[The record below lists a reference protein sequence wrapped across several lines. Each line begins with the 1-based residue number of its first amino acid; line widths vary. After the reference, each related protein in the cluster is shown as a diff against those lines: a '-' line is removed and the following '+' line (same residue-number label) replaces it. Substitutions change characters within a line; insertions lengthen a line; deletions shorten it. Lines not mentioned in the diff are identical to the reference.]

1 MEKELDVQKIDEINS
16 VNVII
21 DEIYSARKEI
31 NVRKIRNLIKDY
43 PVTEII
49 IAIEDLPI
57 DLLIFF
63 IKSLASKDVGQW
75 FNYLSIEK
83 QTQLINNLP
92 NPDVQ
97 KVIEDL
103 ESDEL
108 VDMLDELPRE
118 LVGKIISL
126 SSTDTRKNINMIL
139 SYKDNEAGSIM
150 NTGFIELKSF
160 WTIKQAINEIRTRT
174 SSYEEYN
181 VYYVTDKNDRLVG
194 KTNLKQL
201 FFEKNYRKRLYSLMQ
216 KDFVE
221 VNAKQD
227 LSEVAKIFGKF
238 EKEAVPVVNN
248 EGKIVGIIS
257 DNDIVD
263 FIIRENKEDISKM
276 HGVRDLRVPYLKAS
290 VFSIFKSRIFW
301 LSILMVAATFTA
313 IIIDKFQELGNY
325 QTFGLSALFLV
336 PIIPVITDTS
346 GNAGGQASSSV
357 IIAIAHGEVTPKEYR
372 KVFWKELK
380 VSLVIGMFL
389 ALLNFARLLVYYLA
403 FDPKDAI
410 NRIVESNNID
420 LIVGQDQYIIFSTI
434 VALGSSLSIFISVIL
449 SKILGGLLP
458 VIAVKFRVDPAAMSN
473 PVLTTILDTAS
484 MVVFFGI
491 GVSVISAFV
500 K

>member
-1 MEKELDVQKIDEINS
+1 
-16 VNVII
+16 
-21 DEIYSARKEI
+21 
-31 NVRKIRNLIKDY
+31 
-43 PVTEII
+43 
-49 IAIEDLPI
+49 
-57 DLLIFF
+57 
-63 IKSLASKDVGQW
+63 
-75 FNYLSIEK
+75 
-83 QTQLINNLP
+83 
-92 NPDVQ
+92 
-97 KVIEDL
+97 
-103 ESDEL
+103 
-108 VDMLDELPRE
+108 
-118 LVGKIISL
+118 
-126 SSTDTRKNINMIL
+126 
-139 SYKDNEAGSIM
+139 
-150 NTGFIELKSF
+150 
-160 WTIKQAINEIRTRT
+160 
-174 SSYEEYN
+174 
-181 VYYVTDKNDRLVG
+181 
-194 KTNLKQL
+194 
-201 FFEKNYRKRLYSLMQ
+201 
-216 KDFVE
+216 
-221 VNAKQD
+221 
-227 LSEVAKIFGKF
+227 
-238 EKEAVPVVNN
+238 
-248 EGKIVGIIS
+248 
-257 DNDIVD
+257 
-263 FIIRENKEDISKM
+263 
-276 HGVRDLRVPYLKAS
+276 
-290 VFSIFKSRIFW
+290 
-301 LSILMVAATFTA
+301 MVAATFTA